1 MIFVSLYQ
9 LNTKEEE
16 MAGYY
21 FYITTVYCN
30 KLPRKKTP
38 MANLMLPMKAN
49 KPVH

>member
-1 MIFVSLYQ
+1 MIFISLYQ
-9 LNTKEEE
+9 VNMKEQE
-16 MAGYY
+16 MVGYY

-38 MANLMLPMKAN
+38 TANLMLPMKAN